1 MITPE
6 LAMNPRPSCDVYDLF
21 PNADDLIKETP
32 KGYILEGDGIKLPFW
47 AIASDPLTVQ
57 GCDMALTKFL
67 DGSPVATRHRANRFI
82 IANMCPKCHRDLDF
96 IFKLMGQEGLI
107 MHNRA
112 HERDGFVEALKTI
125 RDSSKESHTKGAINV
140 LIKEMTR

>member
-6 LAMNPRPSCDVYDLF
+6 LATWPRPSCDVYNLF

-32 KGYILEGDGIKLPFW
+32 KGYILEGDGIKIPFW
-47 AIASDPLTVQ
+47 AIASDPLKVPD
-57 GCDMALTKFL
+57 CDMALTKFL

-96 IFKLMGQEGLI
+96 IRKVLGEDGLVL
-107 MHNRA
+107 HQRA
-112 HERDGFVEALKTI
+112 HERERFIEAIKVI
-125 RDSSKESHTKGAINV
+125 RDGSFEPYTIEAINN
-140 LIKEMTR
+140 LIKEMES

>member
-6 LAMNPRPSCDVYDLF
+6 LSSYPRPSCAVYDLF

-32 KGYILEGDGIKLPFW
+32 KGYVREGELKIPFW
-47 AIASDPLTVQ
+47 AIASDPLKVPD
-57 GCDMALTKFL
+57 CDIALTKFI
-67 DGSPVATRHRANRFI
+67 DGSPMAVRYRTCNFV
-82 IANMCPKCHRDLDF
+82 IARLCPKCYRDLDF
-96 IFKLMGQEGLI
+96 VFKLMGQEGLI

-125 RDSSKESHTKGAINV
+125 RDSSKESHTIGAINV